1 MSFLR
6 LLRGEREAQNAADG
20 HSLPA
25 KNKWRFKKMLTKAC
39 WTSDWRWIEWG
50 RWRRGR
56 NLPAQVLIQF
66 SIVRR
71 WDWRW
76 RPSSPIFYCASFPR
90 PSSSPFPDSIPL
102 TLIRWIGNKE
112 KIVVGLHLFEFKIT
126 TFTYLQL
133 QLYISELMCAHLKAN
148 KIHSSMS
155 SANVFHLA
163 EWKFF

>member
-90 PSSSPFPDSIPL
+90 PSSSPFPDSIPF
-102 TLIRWIGNKE
+102 TLSSDESVTKKKWSSDCICLNSKSP
-112 KIVVGLHLFEFKIT
+112 HLLIYNCNC
-126 TFTYLQL
+126 TFL
-133 QLYISELMCAHLKAN
+133 S
-148 KIHSSMS
+148 
-155 SANVFHLA
+155 
-163 EWKFF
+163 